1 MRRGR
6 KCHPSV
12 NSWWSRVSDA
22 DLYLSVLVLGEIRRG
37 IYKIQDR
44 DKQRADEY
52 EAWLQ
57 SAKQFFSGRILNVNS
72 KVADVWGRTTAGRSL
87 PIVDSLLAAT
97 ALTHNLTLVTRN
109 TKDIEDTGV
118 RYLNPFEE

>member
-1 MRRGR
+1 MKPGFNP
-6 KCHPSV
+6 PS
-12 NSWWSRVSDA
+12 S
-22 DLYLSVLVLGEIRRG
+22 
-37 IYKIQDR
+37 
-44 DKQRADEY
+44 
-52 EAWLQ
+52 
-57 SAKQFFSGRILNVNS
+57 FFSGRILNVNS